1 MPESQKDFG
10 SQKQTLGAGSLA
22 APGFLQKGAVP
33 DTACPG
39 GACGWAPT
47 REAVRVGTG
56 LTGISPCK

>member
-10 SQKQTLGAGSLA
+10 FQKQILSAGSLA
-22 APGFLQKGAVP
+22 GPGFLQKGAVP

-47 REAVRVGTG
+47 WEAVRVGTG